1 METQHCGFARDDV
14 EGVVAGNL
22 VLLRQLHFKL
32 LVPGTEL
39 FHFPLTL
46 PSFD

>member
-22 VLLRQLHFKL
+22 VPLRQLHFQA
-32 LVPGTEL
+32 PGAW
-39 FHFPLTL
+39 HRAV
-46 PSFD
+46 SFSVNIAFV